1 MKKALSFALVL
12 LLVTGLF
19 AGGGKEE
26 TSSSSTGPVIKSNL
40 VIGVAQEINEQNP
53 MM

>member
-26 TSSSSTGPVIKSNL
+26 TSSSINKSL
-40 VIGVAQEINEQNP
+40 INELFNIDVTVNLYF
-53 MM
+53 